1 MAKWRG
7 NLTDLLTEEQ
17 RKKIEE
23 HLSAT
28 PPDLFI
34 DRREAKLNRYPARLW
49 DSEGER
55 PARNLIASERPV
67 YEVGTMLISNQPI
80 PQVEHAILELRLDGD
95 RKHSLHGHALPSR
108 PGLRAGDQPLNLHF
122 SVFQSHSDDG
132 MTLTR

>member
-17 RKKIEE
+17 REKIEE

-49 DSEGER
+49 DSDNEQ
-55 PARNLIASERPV
+55 PARNLIAAERPV
-67 YEVGTMLISNQPI
+67 HEVGTMLISNQPI

-108 PGLRAGDQPLNLHF
+108 PGLRAGDQALNLYF
-122 SVFQSHSDDG
+122 SVFQSSYDSG
-132 MTLTR
+132 VALTR